1 MLNDKVYIVNLHSS
15 TNFTIFLSLMR
26 TIILNNEG
34 VFAIHKATLHE
45 TLIVLIETC
54 IFLTSLQLSF
64 PNGLTTFITTML
76 YNQIPSPSLPY
87 KLYYHEITLFI

>member
-45 TLIVLIETC
+45 TLNFYVF
-54 IFLTSLQLSF
+54 FLLVF
-64 PNGLTTFITTML
+64 N
-76 YNQIPSPSLPY
+76 
-87 KLYYHEITLFI
+87 YHFLMV